1 MPGESLLSPDV
12 LRAGLSELFQLAA
25 SGRLRVAIGGRF
37 LLDQVGE
44 AHRLLDER
52 RSTGK
57 VVLVA

>member
-1 MPGESLLSPDV
+1 M
-12 LRAGLSELFQLAA
+12 SELFQLAA

-37 LLDQVGE
+37 LLEQAGE
-44 AHRLLDER
+44 AHRLLDGP